1 MTKHTPLHDVHARLG
16 ASFTDFGG
24 WDMPLKYGSEL
35 AEHRAVR
42 EAAGIFDLSH
52 MGEVRVTGADAG
64 ALLDYALVAKY
75 SSMPVGKAK
84 YGVLVDAAGGLV
96 DDLITYRIAD
106 DEFLVVPNASNTP
119 AVVEALT
126 ARAEE
131 FRTEIVPDAA
141 AEVADESA
149 DTALVAVQGPE
160 SQALLEAA
168 GAGAAEAGGSLDELG
183 YYAWQPLT
191 LDGVEIM
198 LARTGYTGEDGFE
211 LYLPNA
217 SAEAIWELLFSAAEK
232 VDGEVLPCGL
242 AARDSLRLEAGM
254 PLYGN
259 ELSLEHSPLDAGL
272 SRMVELNVKNKEH
285 LFAREALEGL
295 LTQQPARVL
304 AGLTSQG
311 RRAARQGATVLL
323 DGEQIGEITSG
334 QPSPTLGHPIAL
346 AYLDRE
352 HTEPGTAVSVD
363 IRGKS
368 YDFTVT
374 ELPFYRRKK

>member
-52 MGEVRVTGADAG
+52 MGEVRITGADAG

-75 SSMPVGKAK
+75 SSMKVGKAK

-96 DDLITYRIAD
+96 DDLITYRLAD

-119 AVVEALT
+119 AVLEALT

-131 FRTEIVPDAA
+131 FRTEVVPDAA

-149 DTALVAVQGPE
+149 GTALIAVQGPQ
-160 SQALLEAA
+160 SQAVLEAA
-168 GAGAAEAGGSLDELG
+168 GAGTAESGGSLDELG

-191 LDGVEIM
+191 LDGVEIL

-217 SAEAIWELLFSAAEK
+217 AAEKIWELLFAAAEK

-259 ELSLEHSPLDAGL
+259 ELSLERTPLDAGL
-272 SRMVELNVKNKEH
+272 GRMVELNVKNKEH
-285 LFAREALEGL
+285 LFAREALEAL

-304 AGLTSQG
+304 AGLTSEG
-311 RRAARQGATVLL
+311 RRAARQGAKVML
-323 DGEQIGEITSG
+323 DGQEIGEITSG

-346 AYLDRE
+346 GYLDRE
-352 HTEPGTAVSVD
+352 QAEPGTQVSVD

-374 ELPFYRRKK
+374 ELPFYRREK

>member
-42 EAAGIFDLSH
+42 ETAGIFDLSH
-52 MGEVRVTGADAG
+52 MGEVRITGADAG

-75 SSMPVGKAK
+75 SSMAVGKAK
-84 YGVLVDAAGGLV
+84 YGVIVDAAGGLV

-149 DTALVAVQGPE
+149 DTALIAVQGPQ
-160 SQALLEAA
+160 SQAILEAA
-168 GAGAAEAGGSLDELG
+168 GAGEGGGSLDDLG

-191 LDGVEIM
+191 LNGVEIM

-217 SAEAIWELLFSAAEK
+217 SAEAIWELLFTAAEK

-304 AGLTSQG
+304 AGLTSEG
-311 RRAARQGATVLL
+311 RRAARQGATVLI
-323 DGEQIGEITSG
+323 DGEEIGEITSG

-368 YDFTVT
+368 YDFTVA

>member
-126 ARAEE
+126 ARAEK
-131 FRTEIVPDAA
+131 FCTEIVPDAA

-149 DTALVAVQGPE
+149 DTALIAVQGPQ
-160 SQALLEAA
+160 SQAILEAA
-168 GAGAAEAGGSLDELG
+168 GGGGGSLDELG

>member
-52 MGEVRVTGADAG
+52 MGEVRITGADAG

-75 SSMPVGKAK
+75 SSMAVGKAK
-84 YGVLVDAAGGLV
+84 YGVIVDAAGGLV

-119 AVVEALT
+119 AVVEALE

-149 DTALVAVQGPE
+149 DTALIAVQGPE
-160 SQALLEAA
+160 SQAILEAA
-168 GAGAAEAGGSLDELG
+168 GRGGGSLDELG

-191 LDGVEIM
+191 LNGVEIM

>member
-52 MGEVRVTGADAG
+52 MGEVRVTGSDAG

-75 SSMPVGKAK
+75 SSMAVGKAK

-126 ARAEE
+126 ARAEK

-149 DTALVAVQGPE
+149 DTALIAVQGPQ
-160 SQALLEAA
+160 SQAILEAA
-168 GAGAAEAGGSLDELG
+168 GAREGGAPLDELG

-272 SRMVELNVKNKEH
+272 ARMVELNVKNKEH

-304 AGLTSQG
+304 AGLTSEG
-311 RRAARQGATVLL
+311 RRAARQGATVLI
-323 DGEQIGEITSG
+323 DGEEIGEITSG

-346 AYLDRE
+346 AYLCLLYTSPSPRD
-352 HTEPGTAVSVD
+352 
-363 IRGKS
+363 
-368 YDFTVT
+368 
-374 ELPFYRRKK
+374 

>member
-149 DTALVAVQGPE
+149 DTALIAVQGPQ

>member
-64 ALLDYALVAKY
+64 ALLDYAFVAKY

-149 DTALVAVQGPE
+149 DTALIAVQGPQ

-198 LARTGYTGEDGFE
+198 LARTGYTGDDGFE

>member
-131 FRTEIVPDAA
+131 FRTEIVTDAA

-149 DTALVAVQGPE
+149 DTALIAVQGPQ
-160 SQALLEAA
+160 SQAILEAA
-168 GAGAAEAGGSLDELG
+168 GAGGGSLDELG

>member
-149 DTALVAVQGPE
+149 DTALIAVQGPE

-191 LDGVEIM
+191 LDGVEVM

-259 ELSLEHSPLDAGL
+259 ELSLEYSPLDAGL

-295 LTQQPARVL
+295 LTQEPARVL

>member
-1 MTKHTPLHDVHARLG
+1 MTKRTPLYDVHASLG

-131 FRTEIVPDAA
+131 FRTEIVTDAA

-149 DTALVAVQGPE
+149 DTALIAVQGPQ
-160 SQALLEAA
+160 SQAILEAA
-168 GAGAAEAGGSLDELG
+168 GGGGGSLDELG

>member
-52 MGEVRVTGADAG
+52 MGEVRVTGSDAG

-75 SSMPVGKAK
+75 SSMAVGKAK

-149 DTALVAVQGPE
+149 DTALIAVQGPQ

-217 SAEAIWELLFSAAEK
+217 SAEAIWQLLFTAAEK

>member
-131 FRTEIVPDAA
+131 FRTEIVTDAA

-149 DTALVAVQGPE
+149 DTALIAVQGPQ
-160 SQALLEAA
+160 SQAILEAA
-168 GAGAAEAGGSLDELG
+168 GGGGGSLDELG

-295 LTQQPARVL
+295 LTQEPARVL